1 MSQFVISQLEWER
14 FAVIFF
20 IICGPRAT
28 YNVPS
33 VAWVGFGSGFGIEL
47 GLELNLNLNP
57 SLDLG

>member
-1 MSQFVISQLEWER
+1 M
-14 FAVIFF
+14 IFF
-20 IICGPRAT
+20 IICGPRAS